1 MTPAPP
7 PLARSPPSSARRAKC
22 RTERPDSVAARRRPA
37 LPAGGGPGLQ
47 AGSSELYQLI
57 DYDRSIDLL
66 RDERPTE
73 MAMQPGLSPG
83 EYEARLRRATML
95 LMLISA
101 FLVGVSVAFLID
113 LVRFNAMG
121 RIDFIV
127 AMLPLVAGTVFG
139 LAGNIRLVLSAHG

>member
-1 MTPAPP
+1 
-7 PLARSPPSSARRAKC
+7 
-22 RTERPDSVAARRRPA
+22 
-37 LPAGGGPGLQ
+37 
-47 AGSSELYQLI
+47 
-57 DYDRSIDLL
+57 
-66 RDERPTE
+66 
-73 MAMQPGLSPG
+73 MQPGLSPG